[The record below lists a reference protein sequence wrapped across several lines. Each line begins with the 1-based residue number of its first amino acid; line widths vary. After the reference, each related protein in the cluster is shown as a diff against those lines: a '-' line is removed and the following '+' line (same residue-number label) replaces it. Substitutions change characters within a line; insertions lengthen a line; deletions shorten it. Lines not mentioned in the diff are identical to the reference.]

1 MNLPTWLGVGKAFSD
16 ILQSEDASKLRSMY
30 KNFGSFR
37 TTVDLVEMV
46 LAKSEP
52 DIARNYDRML
62 VEEPQAKELGAEI
75 RNIHAETEKAVLDL
89 AQHNAFCETNE
100 FLRSLLLVRNPYVDC
115 LNVLQA
121 EILKRLRNCDD
132 PEEEKILRD
141 ALLVSI
147 TGIANGMGNT
157 G

>member
-1 MNLPTWLGVGKAFSD
+1 MGVGKAFSD

-62 VEEPQAKELGAEI
+62 VEEPQAQELGAEI

-89 AQHNAFCETNE
+89 AQHNTFCETNE
-100 FLRSLLLVRNPYVDC
+100 FLRSLLIVRNPYVDC